1 MPDLNTDPPKQRIRS
16 PLRGR
21 IRAYFLAGVLITAP
35 ISLTLYLAWL
45 FISFIDTQVSAIL
58 PPNLN
63 PETYLPFSIPGI
75 GLLLVFVA
83 LTLIGGFTA
92 GYIGRLLVRASE
104 MILAR
109 MPVIRSVYGAIKQI
123 FETVLANQSSAF
135 RDVVLIE
142 YPRRGI
148 WSLAFV
154 TGKTEGEV
162 QNLTEDE
169 TINIFLPTTP
179 NPTSGF
185 LLFVPRRDLVVLDMT
200 VEEGIKM
207 VVSAGIVTPP
217 DGRPPAIRDNP
228 RIRSRT
234 KPVLDILDGET
245 EAAAQSDL
253 GERPN
258 HDPLRADAVGED

>member
-1 MPDLNTDPPKQRIRS
+1 MSEKKPDQPKHRVRH

-63 PETYLPFSIPGI
+63 PETYLPFSVPGI

-169 TINIFLPTTP
+169 TINIFVPTTP

-185 LLFVPRRDLVVLDMT
+185 LLFVPRRDLIVLDMT

-217 DGRPPAIRDNP
+217 DGRPPEVQSNP
-228 RIRSRT
+228 RIKSRI
-234 KPVLDILDGET
+234 KPVLDVLDGEGET
-245 EAAAQSDL
+245 AAQDDL
-253 GERPN
+253 AKRPD
-258 HDPLRADAVGED
+258 HDPLKADQVGGA

>member
-1 MPDLNTDPPKQRIRS
+1 MSEHEPS
-16 PLRGR
+16 PRKHRTRGPVWGR
-21 IRAYFLAGVLITAP
+21 IRAYFLTGVLVTAP

-45 FISFIDTQVSAIL
+45 FISFIDRQVAAVL

-63 PETYLPFSIPGI
+63 PNTYLPFSVPGL
-75 GLLLVFVA
+75 GLVLVLIA
-83 LTLIGGFTA
+83 LTLIGGFAA
-92 GYIGRLLVRASE
+92 GYFGRLLIRLSE
-104 MILAR
+104 VILAR

-123 FETVLANQSSAF
+123 FETVLANQSTAF

-154 TGKTEGEV
+154 TGKTVGEV

-169 TINIFLPTTP
+169 TINIFVPTTP

-217 DGRPPAIRDNP
+217 DGRPDDEKDTP
-228 RIRSRT
+228 RIRSRI
-234 KPVLDILDGET
+234 KPVLDILDGQS
-245 EAAAQSDL
+245 EAAAQADL
-253 GERPN
+253 AKRPE
-258 HDPLRADAVGED
+258 HDSIRADKVGEG